1 MKMLLAIMPT
11 NLSEVVSQTLIE
23 KEYRVT
29 KFASTEGLLTQGT
42 TSLLI
47 VAEADQVEHAL
58 ASIREL
64 IPPEPDTDPAQA
76 RVTLYVVPVRE
87 FGRV

>member
-11 NLSEVVSQTLIE
+11 NLSEIVSQELVNQ
-23 KEYRVT
+23 EYRVT

-42 TSLLI
+42 TTLLI
-47 VAEADQVEHAL
+47 VADSDKIDHAL
-58 ASIREL
+58 DSIRKL
-64 IPPEPDTDPAQA
+64 IPPGPDTDPSHA
-76 RVTLYVVPVRE
+76 RVTLYVIPVKE

>member
-11 NLSEVVSQTLIE
+11 NLSDQVSQNLIDQE
-23 KEYRVT
+23 FRVT

-42 TSLLI
+42 TTLLVVTETDKI
-47 VAEADQVEHAL
+47 QTAL
-58 ASIREL
+58 SAIRDL
-64 IPPEPDTDPAQA
+64 IPAEPSTDPARA
-76 RVTLYVVPVRE
+76 RVTLYVVPVKE